1 MVKGQTRICRLRNLE
16 KLKDG
21 RWFRQLKKGPWKTP
35 RVRAAGG
42 FTPASE
48 SRNPTEPV
56 TVFKTVG
63 EALTFNA
70 IRMVGNGSVHFP
82 KSS

>member
-1 MVKGQTRICRLRNLE
+1 MVKGRTRICRLRNLE
-16 KLKDG
+16 KLKDS

-35 RVRAAGG
+35 RVKAAEG
-42 FTPASE
+42 FTTASE
-48 SRNPTEPV
+48 SRNPTEPM

-70 IRMVGNGSVHFP
+70 IGMVGNGSVHFL